1 MLMINQ
7 SFIQLIENYKKNNK
21 DVDLV
26 RKYLL
31 SNVYELDNLNE
42 YIAYFEK
49 NASSIND
56 SLGIAIAKMAYF
68 WDLYMTDLELAHK
81 YNQEALEIYKSM
93 PNYEDLPGYLSV
105 LNNELI
111 YDNYT
116 C

>member
-1 MLMINQ
+1 MYYFLYNI
-7 SFIQLIENYKKNNK
+7 NYKKNNK

-49 NASSIND
+49 SASSIND

-81 YNQEALEIYKSM
+81 YNQEALEIYVKL
-93 PNYEDLPGYLSV
+93 DLYAR
-105 LNNELI
+105 NKTILI
-111 YDNYT
+111 IIHPFL
-116 C
+116 

>member
-49 NASSIND
+49 SI
-56 SLGIAIAKMAYF
+56 LHILK
-68 WDLYMTDLELAHK
+68 K
-81 YNQEALEIYKSM
+81 
-93 PNYEDLPGYLSV
+93 V
-105 LNNELI
+105 LQV
-111 YDNYT
+111 
-116 C
+116 

>member
-49 NASSIND
+49 SASSIND

-68 WDLYMTDLELAHK
+68 WDLYMTDL
-81 YNQEALEIYKSM
+81 
-93 PNYEDLPGYLSV
+93 
-105 LNNELI
+105 LI
-111 YDNYT
+111 NITKKHLKFISQCQIMKIFLDI
-116 C
+116 

>member
-42 YIAYFEK
+42 YIAYCVILAFMIRQEK
-49 NASSIND
+49 
-56 SLGIAIAKMAYF
+56 
-68 WDLYMTDLELAHK
+68 
-81 YNQEALEIYKSM
+81 
-93 PNYEDLPGYLSV
+93 
-105 LNNELI
+105 
-111 YDNYT
+111 

>member
-49 NASSIND
+49 SASSIND
-56 SLGIAIAKMAYF
+56 SLGIAIAKNGLF
-68 WDLYMTDLELAHK
+68 L
-81 YNQEALEIYKSM
+81 
-93 PNYEDLPGYLSV
+93 GFV
-105 LNNELI
+105 
-111 YDNYT
+111 YDRLRT
-116 C
+116 CS